1 MNKRRAEA
9 LVNGLL
15 RQIAPKAKSLIV
27 TCFGDAVLPHG
38 GICWLGSLIRLLRP
52 FGLGDRLVRTS
63 VFRLGREGWL
73 NSTPVGRRSLYTVT
87 ETGRRRFEAADQR
100 IYAGQ
105 RQGWNGEWTFVLASD
120 RTRPVD
126 PKRPPGDEGAGASL
140 ARQLQ
145 WLGFGEVGQR
155 LYAHPVSDS
164 GQLRLLLRDLG
175 IGQDAVIF
183 RARAETLS
191 GSEPLRAL
199 ARRIWD
205 LEQVE
210 ADYQAF
216 LDLFRPVLSALSQA
230 GDPPPELCFM
240 ARTLLIHEYRRI
252 VLRDP
257 MLPEALLPGEW
268 TGRAAWLLCR
278 NLYRLTEARAER
290 HLCAILE
297 TADGPVTRA
306 HPPYFQRFGGLRDA

>member
-27 TCFGDAVLPHG
+27 TCFGDAILPHG
-38 GICWLGSLIRLLRP
+38 GICWLGSLIRLLGP

-63 VFRLGREGWL
+63 VFRLVKEDWL
-73 NSTPVGRRSLYTVT
+73 MSTPVGRRSLYTVT

-105 RQGWNGEWTFVLASD
+105 QQGWNGEWTFVLASD
-120 RTRPVD
+120 RTRPVE
-126 PKRPPGDEGAGASL
+126 PKRPPGDEEAGASL
-140 ARQLQ
+140 ARQLR
-145 WLGFGEVGQR
+145 WMGFGEVDQR

-175 IGQDAVIF
+175 IGQDALIF
-183 RARAETLS
+183 RARAETPT
-191 GSEPLRAL
+191 GGEPLRAL

-216 LDLFRPVLSALSQA
+216 LDLFRPALSALSQA
-230 GDPPPELCFM
+230 GDPPLELCFM

>member
-15 RQIAPKAKSLIV
+15 GQIAPKAKSLIV

-38 GICWLGSLIRLLRP
+38 GICWLGSLIRLLSP

-73 NSTPVGRRSLYTVT
+73 TSTPVGRRSLYTVT

-100 IYAGQ
+100 IYAAQ
-105 RQGWNGEWTFVLASD
+105 QQGWNGEWTFVLASD
-120 RTRPVD
+120 RNRPVE
-126 PKRPPGDEGAGASL
+126 PKRPPGDEGADL

-155 LYAHPVSDS
+155 LYGRPVSDS

-183 RARAETLS
+183 RATAETLS
-191 GSEPLRAL
+191 GSEPLGAL

-230 GDPPPELCFM
+230 GDPPLELCFM

-297 TADGPVTRA
+297 TADGPVTKA